1 MYSREDIM
9 NLHTLIKGDIDKLY
23 KDNEAMLQS
32 ETVAVQFIGYIE
44 AEIEQRFFNLLGKK

>member
-1 MYSREDIM
+1 MYSKEDIM

-44 AEIEQRFFNLLGKK
+44 AEI